1 MCGVVQDDGDPGF
14 PNPGIRS
21 CSFGSKIGPKIAM
34 LFFFLHCC
42 ILVVSLLSPFA
53 LYRHQHEARQWHEL
67 FMLTLC
73 MCSSLGMVPLPCTCC
88 LCCSLVLASAPFV
101 QLSSS
106 PARGLLCFS
115 FSVVV
120 RLHLCSTLARD
131 FFVLAVVGVDKKM
144 WTKNMG
150 VSD

>member
-1 MCGVVQDDGDPGF
+1 MLWSGRWRPRVSKPRDSKLQFWVQ
-14 PNPGIRS
+14 I
-21 CSFGSKIGPKIAM
+21 GSKTAM
-34 LFFFLHCC
+34 QLFFAFLHCC

-53 LYRHQHEARQWHEL
+53 LYRHQHEAKQWHEF